1 MKGNRLTRHLYVS
14 MWIKSLKCIEF
25 FIIKNSD
32 KPLLQWKMKEKES
45 SNNKNNTNAY
55 WWIPKTQGT
64 KCMRTPAILVVSAL
78 RCHTTGSKFAS
89 GFAQFSLIFFNL
101 EFNVGFA
108 LNCVELGQFRF
119 SFSSNRMRFKSG
131 ATRLMQCSNVYSNTV
146 LAQNLESNKQ
156 TFKSFSICL

>member
-14 MWIKSLKCIEF
+14 MWIKSLKCMGF

-55 WWIPKTQGT
+55 WWIIKTLGT
-64 KCMRTPAILVVSAL
+64 KCMRTQASLVVSAL
-78 RCHTTGSKFAS
+78 RCQRTGSKFVS

-101 EFNVGFA
+101 GFNLGSD

-119 SFSSNRMRFKSG
+119 GISSNRI
-131 ATRLMQCSNVYSNTV
+131 NTV
-146 LAQNLESNKQ
+146 QVGSNR
-156 TFKSFSICL
+156 TRAAL